1 MKFPKSQ
8 KIEPYNDPSR
18 QTRPSSNT
26 KGAVIYDT
34 FYLILMI
41 NNEHEEKASL
51 NPETKQGSIIPIV
64 AVVLLTIMVHCNSH
78 SR

>member
-8 KIEPYNDPSR
+8 KIESNYNDPSR

-41 NNEHEEKASL
+41 NNEHEEKSL
-51 NPETKQGSIIPIV
+51 VESGNQAGKHYTYCGGGTTDNNGT
-64 AVVLLTIMVHCNSH
+64 L
-78 SR
+78 